1 MDSYIQFP
9 ALGINLNIDRVA
21 FTIGGMPVY
30 WYGIIIGIG
39 LLLGTFFANNIA
51 QKKGLPKDAILD
63 IVLFALPVSV
73 ICARLYYVIFEWEY
87 YREHLNQIFNI
98 RNGGI
103 AIYGCIIGGIATG
116 WIYCKVKKI
125 SFFKAADSASF
136 GLITGQIIGRWGNF
150 ANQEAFG
157 GNTTL
162 PWGMTGS
169 GIADKL
175 TEMARSG
182 MAVSPELP
190 VHPTFLYESLWNCC
204 VLGLMWY
211 VLRKKHGFDG
221 AEFCT
226 YVALYGIGRFWIEGL
241 RTDSLMVGSF
251 RVSQLV
257 AVVCVFAGAAL
268 AVYCLKKSK
277 KGENL

>member
-1 MDSYIQFP
+1 MLPSVP
-9 ALGINLNIDRVA
+9 
-21 FTIGGMPVY
+21 P
-30 WYGIIIGIG
+30 
-39 LLLGTFFANNIA
+39 IA
-51 QKKGLPKDAILD
+51 PSQ
-63 IVLFALPVSV
+63 VF
-73 ICARLYYVIFEWEY
+73 
-87 YREHLNQIFNI
+87 
-98 RNGGI
+98 
-103 AIYGCIIGGIATG
+103 
-116 WIYCKVKKI
+116 
-125 SFFKAADSASF
+125 F

-190 VHPTFLYESLWNCC
+190 VHPTFLYESLWNCG
-204 VLGLMWY
+204 VLGVMWY

-257 AVVCVFAGAAL
+257 AVVCVFIFIFVRFFDYFL
-268 AVYCLKKSK
+268 FEYCKNIHLV
-277 KGENL
+277 L

>member
-1 MDSYIQFP
+1 MDSFIQFP

-21 FTIGGMPVY
+21 FSIGGMPVY
-30 WYGIIIGIG
+30 WYGVIIGIG
-39 LLLGTFFANNIA
+39 LLLGTFFANKVA
-51 QKKGLPKDAILD
+51 KLKDLPKDTILD

-87 YREHLNQIFNI
+87 YSEHIDQIFSI

-125 SFFKAADSASF
+125 SFLKTADCASF

-150 ANQEAFG
+150 INQEAFG
-157 GNTTL
+157 GNTSL

-169 GIADKL
+169 GIAEKL
-175 TEMARSG
+175 EEMASSG
-182 MAVSPELP
+182 MNVSADLP
-190 VHPTFLYESLWNCC
+190 VHPTFLYESLWNLG
-204 VLGLMWY
+204 VLA
-211 VLRKKHGFDG
+211 VLWFVLKKKHKFDG

-226 YVALYGIGRFWIEGL
+226 YIALYGVGRFLIEGL
-241 RTDSLMVGSF
+241 RTDSLMLGNV

-257 AVVCVFAGAAL
+257 ALICVFVGL
-268 AVYCLKKSK
+268 ILVVYSQKKSK
-277 KGENL
+277 KGEI